1 MPNRARVLLAD
12 DHAIVREGLVQLL
25 ESKFEVVGAVGDGRD
40 LVAESQRT
48 SPDAV
53 ILDIG
58 LPLLNGI
65 EAARQIR
72 ELLPDV
78 KIVFLTQQS
87 GREYIRAAFRLGA
100 SGYVLKNAAGTE
112 LVTAI
117 SEVLAGRRYLC
128 HELRHRFGDPGRI
141 SLSSAADAS
150 PDPLT
155 GRQREVLQLVAEGK
169 SAKEMAYILN
179 ISIKTVE
186 YHKAHIMDELGIR
199 TTAELTRYAIEHGMT
214 PR

>member
-1 MPNRARVLLAD
+1 MPYRARVLLAD
-12 DHAIVREGLVQLL
+12 DHAIVREGLVGLL
-25 ESKFEVVGAVGDGRD
+25 ESKFEVVGAVGDGHS
-40 LVAESQRT
+40 LVAEAERT

-72 ELLPDV
+72 DLLPGV

-87 GREYIRAAFRLGA
+87 GKEYVRAAFRLGA

-112 LVTAI
+112 LLTAI

-128 HELRHRFGDPGRI
+128 HELRQRFGDPGPI
-141 SLSSAADAS
+141 SSSLATDS
-150 PDPLT
+150 FPEPLT
-155 GRQREVLQLVAEGK
+155 ARQREVLQLVAEGK
-169 SAKEMAYILN
+169 SAKEMAHILN